1 MLIALSQKLS
11 EKFAKAAHPA
21 TRSVPNSSVIPPSV
35 PFAAA
40 AASAP
45 VPVAKQRS
53 TKERKN
59 RPNRSLIK
67 PKRRKMKKEGHKHE
81 RNADHLFSAILVNN
95 FVLSRF
101 LGICPFLGV
110 SNNLKTAMG
119 MSGCYRR
126 IGLGIGFH
134 VADLHFSAGALGFGY
149 LQTIVFIL
157 IIAALVQIIETIL
170 KKSIPSLY
178 QALGIYLPLITT
190 NCAILGVAILNID
203 EGYTFLQSLV
213 NALGAGLGFMLA
225 LFLFAGVRS
234 RLDKADIPQTLKGL
248 PITLVAASRSR
259 FLFSDLRA

>member
-1 MLIALSQKLS
+1 MKEMLI
-11 EKFAKAAHPA
+11 
-21 TRSVPNSSVIPPSV
+21 I
-35 PFAAA
+35 
-40 AASAP
+40 
-45 VPVAKQRS
+45 
-53 TKERKN
+53 
-59 RPNRSLIK
+59 
-67 PKRRKMKKEGHKHE
+67 
-81 RNADHLFSAILVNN
+81 LFSAILVNN

-119 MSGCYRR
+119 MSTAV
-126 IGLGIGFH
+126 IAVLVLASGFTWPIYTF
-134 VADLHFSAGALGFGY
+134 LLEPLGFGY

-248 PITLVAASRSR
+248 PITLVAASLVSISFFGFKGLIER
-259 FLFSDLRA
+259 LFG